1 MSAANITKPIRL
13 LLERVEN
20 PFTGEKYFQF
30 HLRDKYHRAVGT
42 GVGATREQ
50 AKASG
55 EELRKHLE
63 AVS

>member
-1 MSAANITKPIRL
+1 VSAANITKPIRL

-30 HLRDKYHRAVGT
+30 HLRDKFHRSVGT
-42 GVGATREQ
+42 GRGDTREL

-55 EELRKHLE
+55 EELRAHLE
-63 AVS
+63 NAS